1 MVRSDLLAKFA
12 SDGVKKQWRIVA
24 DDGTVITNDVI
35 VDGSVQLQEPL
46 NTSEQLEFG
55 SCESACFSFQIY
67 ERTRLKNKIL
77 TVYVTLDNMPEMQ
90 VGVYKVDSDKLTA
103 NRKMRDI
110 VAYDKLHE
118 ILDADV
124 KEWYNTILPNL
135 DAAVSLKQFRE
146 SFLRHFNL
154 TFDEENLISDTLT
167 IHKTLD
173 ASETAEL
180 KGSAILPGICQ
191 LNASFG
197 HIRRD
202 GSFAFVT
209 LPPHQTETSFGLQN
223 GASYMEDPTYEE
235 YDVQVIDK
243 VVIRESDS
251 GTETATTYTS
261 DYTTAIPDSDNK
273 KYSALTV
280 YNSKAAEYI
289 ALKEAKEAEL
299 EQLNAQLR
307 VYEQGGNA
315 VLTNRK
321 KVSAAKMSA
330 AGWSAFDNAS
340 ADDYA
345 TVYSSTYS
353 DASGSKAG
361 NFTPIETD
369 RNTGDLRII
378 FTPAQLD
385 EYAQAVIDGTSE
397 DWRNLQIG
405 SFFYSGNGNT
415 AVGYASI
422 AAEAIHTLSEQ
433 QMEIRDAIDEA
444 RSAYLKDCTNAF
456 IIEDNFLI
464 YDATAEQRDA
474 IAEQIYNK
482 IHGIYYRPFE
492 LKAPGNLCYEVGDS
506 IKIETKYDVIDTY
519 ILERSFSGTG
529 HCEDTYNARGTEKR
543 NEQVTSV
550 SDQVEKLNG
559 RYARLKK
566 NIDGISSE
574 VGKRIS
580 EKDTEI
586 RSWVTQQFNGI
597 EFGVTEDNI
606 VEKLNQAMSSV
617 TIRANGIDFNSTGS
631 FTANTKN
638 FKVDAAG
645 NVNINSLDAE
655 AQIIGARIDGGL
667 ITSSDPYNGS
677 YSTMIRNGVIN
688 TNQIVLKGNLGDD
701 RLTEVNA
708 EHVTFYDG
716 THWGYLSSET
726 VGLHT
731 FSSTGGMSTSSVQ
744 LTSTA
749 IIAQSLR
756 QGTAS
761 IKNSFSVANC
771 ALNMDYQVLS
781 TQSNKG
787 TIIKTT
793 SSGGMYIQSIYGSK
807 AYAGSGGGSYGYR
820 VDMNTTLSFDEG
832 IYIISGRYGT
842 GSEPPYYYNGGKPS
856 SRPYG
861 KLEGSRI
868 FIEGSGALV
877 RESTTSGLT
886 YQTRRY
892 PHAGIDDGYLY
903 VDDLLQTKVKSPNVG
918 ASSEDHA
925 YMKITG
931 HSIEM
936 WYETD
941 YTYISNQHRYN
952 LLQIIADNNDFR
964 NVATA
969 TILDSPI
976 LTDDNAWKYLYRLYP
991 QRGDVVDKTESINSS
1006 VYISSKI
1013 NFRPASDNLMSCG
1026 TTLAGWTDVYAY
1038 NGITQPSDERI
1049 KTDIAD
1055 PNTKYLDFIR
1065 NVKPKTYKYKKG
1077 QSGRT
1082 HLGFIAQDIETLLSK
1097 WGIETYE
1104 FAGFVKTPV
1113 MSKEEPDAIE
1123 DFSYSLRYGEF
1134 IPLLLMYIKDNERR
1148 IKELEEQL
1156 NGAV

>member
-135 DAAVSLKQFRE
+135 DTAVSLKQFRE

-191 LNASFG
+191 LNAAFG

-223 GASYMEDPTYEE
+223 GAPYMEDPTYEE

-261 DYTTAIPDSDNK
+261 DYTTAIPDSDHK

-299 EQLNAQLR
+299 EQVNVQLR

-330 AGWSAFDNAS
+330 AGWSAFNNAS

-353 DASGSKAG
+353 NAGGSKAG

-369 RNTGDLRII
+369 RNTGDLRTI

-433 QMEIRDAIDEA
+433 QMGIRDALDEA

-482 IHGIYYRPFE
+482 VHGIYYRPFE

-543 NEQVTSV
+543 NEQVASV

-586 RSWVTQQFNGI
+586 RSWVNQRFDGF
-597 EFGVTEDNI
+597 EAGVTEDNI

-638 FKVDAAG
+638 FIVDAAG
-645 NVNINSLDAE
+645 NVEINSLDAQ
-655 AQIIGARIDGGL
+655 ATITGARIWASE
-667 ITSSDPYNGS
+667 ITSSDQ
-677 YSTMIRNGVIN
+677 YSGNSTIIRDGFIQ
-688 TNQIVLKGNLGDD
+688 TNQI
-701 RLTEVNA
+701 
-708 EHVTFYDG
+708 
-716 THWGYLSSET
+716 YL
-726 VGLHT
+726 
-731 FSSTGGMSTSSVQ
+731 
-744 LTSTA
+744 
-749 IIAQSLR
+749 
-756 QGTAS
+756 
-761 IKNSFSVANC
+761 
-771 ALNMDYQVLS
+771 
-781 TQSNKG
+781 
-787 TIIKTT
+787 
-793 SSGGMYIQSIYGSK
+793 
-807 AYAGSGGGSYGYR
+807 GSGGEFSQLSTNGLFMGGSLNNH
-820 VDMNTTLSFDEG
+820 V
-832 IYIISGRYGT
+832 IIS
-842 GSEPPYYYNGGKPS
+842 PDN
-856 SRPYG
+856 
-861 KLEGSRI
+861 LV
-868 FIEGSGALV
+868 FIKNND
-877 RESTTSGLT
+877 TTMLSGLYGFLQLPT
-886 YQTRRY
+886 YKSVNNTVNDY
-892 PHAGIDDGYLY
+892 S
-903 VDDLLQTKVKSPNVG
+903 VDLLIHGGN
-918 ASSEDHA
+918 SSVN
-925 YMKITG
+925 G
-931 HSIEM
+931 
-936 WYETD
+936 
-941 YTYISNQHRYN
+941 TYGCYLKFATNYNISNKSIPAGLEVFYSGDYN
-952 LLQIIADNNDFR
+952 RPRLTISEYGIIADGSRTFSEYLIKTPSGQSITSSQIFSTALYIQAPDKSRMPNILLSAADGYDSNSTRFSFNNKLTPYALESSFTNNLSRYNQLVFKFSAYEGLRGTMRDGSGSRSNPYTYTDRVVIDPANNVFRFGAATNMVSAIDFYGTSVKW
-964 NVATA
+964 N
-969 TILDSPI
+969 DSII
-976 LTDDNAWKYLYRLYP
+976 LTAANNWKYSYRLY
-991 QRGDVVDKTESINSS
+991 REEAVNETESRYGS
-1006 VYISSKI
+1006 VYISKLM
-1013 NFRPASDNLMSCG
+1013 NFRPDNDNVLSCG

-1038 NGITQPSDERI
+1038 NGVTQPSDERA
-1049 KTDIAD
+1049 KTNITN
-1055 PNTKYLDFIR
+1055 PNTKYLDFIK
-1065 NVKPKTYKYKKG
+1065 NVEPKTYKYKKG

-1097 WGIETYE
+1097 CGIETYE
-1104 FAGFVKTPV
+1104 FAGFVKTPI
-1113 MSKEEPDAIE
+1113 MSEEEPDAIE

-1148 IKELEEQL
+1148 IKELEERL